1 MREAVTNIQRHARAN
16 RVEVTVIGG
25 AERVVMRIRDDGR
38 GGVDERGN
46 GLTGMRE
53 RIVARGG
60 ELWIESP
67 RGQGTAIEVRLPLP
81 AIEAETR
88 SPAKHAGANVVP
100 LTQHVGSR
108 A

>member
-1 MREAVTNIQRHARAN
+1 
-16 RVEVTVIGG
+16 
-25 AERVVMRIRDDGR
+25 MRIRDDGR

-53 RIVARGG
+53 RIAAHGG

-67 RGQGTAIEVRLPLP
+67 RGKGTGIEIRLPLP
-81 AIEAETR
+81 QAPVDRAT
-88 SPAKHAGANVVP
+88 AQKVVP
-100 LTQHVGSR
+100 ITAAPLAQPAGSR